1 MPHKKVFCG
10 LNLFTYSKKHAYTL
24 RNLLNF
30 GTFRRV

>member
-24 RNLLNF
+24 RNLSNF